1 MQVPFYQREKKLS
14 PYLEYLVFITLSS
27 DYNVE
32 DELDLYEKSENARDG
47 MGNSLLRESIL
58 GKVFKVAT
66 KRFVS
71 YLNYLFLSDFVQ
83 KTKIQDT
90 FFSLY
95 MYSFWDITDCKW

>member
-32 DELDLYEKSENARDG
+32 DELDLYEKSENAGDG

-58 GKVFKVAT
+58 GKAF
-66 KRFVS
+66 
-71 YLNYLFLSDFVQ
+71 
-83 KTKIQDT
+83 
-90 FFSLY
+90 
-95 MYSFWDITDCKW
+95 